1 MTEAGNAIEQRY
13 RIVLYGGG
21 VEEVD
26 RFAIRDRIRTGELTA
41 ETEISLLR
49 SDEWRPAASFPEFSR
64 YFELAATGNARPGP
78 SAAAPKRDVEPMSRR
93 IVAGLGYPLG
103 GGEVFLLIGLAV
115 LSAIPI
121 IGFLATFASTLIMVE
136 IVRAS
141 ANGKTK
147 FPLVDTS
154 QAWDLVRTYLRVM
167 FVTLV
172 SLLPLIVFAAY
183 AVRGLFTG
191 QMSASTA
198 MFGVVVALAFAAV
211 YYPACLVTIAVW
223 DNVLDSLN
231 PRYISLVIRRMGAD
245 YFIVIAMWFVATAA
259 SMFLSFVSPF
269 RMIPLFGGIISSV
282 LSLWA
287 LFYVSHLL
295 GYAVYRHE
303 RDLGWE

>member
-1 MTEAGNAIEQRY
+1 MTDAGNAVEQRY

-26 RFAIRDRIRTGELTA
+26 RFGIRDRIRSGDVTGETQV
-41 ETEISLLR
+41 SLLR
-49 SDEWRPAASFPEFSR
+49 SDEWQPAASFAEFSR
-64 YFELAATGNARPGP
+64 YFELAATATLRP
-78 SAAAPKRDVEPMSRR
+78 AADIATPKRNVESMSSR
-93 IVAGLGYPLG
+93 IVSGLMYPVA
-103 GGEVFLLIGLAV
+103 GGEVFMLIGLAV
-115 LSAIPI
+115 LSAIPV
-121 IGFLATFASTLIMVE
+121 IGILATFASTLIMVE

-147 FPLVDTS
+147 FPIVDTS
-154 QAWDLVRTYLRVM
+154 QAWDLVHTWLRVM

-172 SLLPLIVFAAY
+172 SLLPLLAFAGY
-183 AVRGLFTG
+183 ALKGVLTG
-191 QMSASTA
+191 EMSGA
-198 MFGVVVALAFAAV
+198 MAMSGVVIALAFAAA

-231 PRYISLVIRRMGAD
+231 PRYISLVIRRIGSD
-245 YFIVIAMWFVATAA
+245 YFVVIAMWFVATAA
-259 SMFLSFVSPF
+259 SAFLSAVSPLK
-269 RMIPLFGGIISSV
+269 MIPLVGGILSSV